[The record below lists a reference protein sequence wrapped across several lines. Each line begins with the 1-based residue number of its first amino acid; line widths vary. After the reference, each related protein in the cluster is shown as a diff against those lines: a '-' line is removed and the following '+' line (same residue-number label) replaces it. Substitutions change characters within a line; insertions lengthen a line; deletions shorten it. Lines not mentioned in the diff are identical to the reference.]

1 MASSSQNTGSGTRL
15 GRRVRA
21 CLLSGEL
28 LEVEL
33 SPGSGAEEVRSQ
45 VAQRLG
51 RHRFEVAL
59 LQDGKK
65 LQDCDPVLGDV
76 SVLVQPFLSQDVI
89 DELIHNMRAAGV
101 AFSEGMTDEEVRQAE
116 ENCKIRFPP
125 DLKLFLQTAMP
136 EGPEFP
142 NWRRT
147 VAVSVHDHH
156 AVMRDDIHARLGGVQ
171 SFWYTEWGP
180 RPEDRTERASLTARH
195 LKGVPRLIPVY
206 RHHFVVSG
214 TPAGQPVLGVADPCR
229 MCLLATDLA
238 AYFSLIFNFRPVRPY
253 LNCPVV
259 TATFWGE
266 IEKWDIACSTRTVNV
281 ICLTPGVC
289 LAYAGPLRIES
300 MPESAAQTHLDPIEQ
315 RRFAEGSGFR
325 YPDRPHVVITASRDM
340 GRTAST
346 WVFNATRLLFRQAKE
361 ACDSYWMRCLDRSKI
376 QHRLETG
383 AHVVIKT
390 HEWTGEMSKASF
402 DEVSPLFTHVIVSV
416 RQGFAE
422 DPAWMKVAT
431 HVIHFEELVAYDKDH
446 PEDPAK
452 IGAISVLR
460 KLANHL
466 GLSSLTE
473 HDLRCV
479 DYDLMTLP
487 MPRFGC
493 DQTTKLWPFH
503 GRRGGRPIPRLDPR
517 SE

>member
-1 MASSSQNTGSGTRL
+1 MGRWSQGFKASRASG
-15 GRRVRA
+15 
-21 CLLSGEL
+21 
-28 LEVEL
+28 
-33 SPGSGAEEVRSQ
+33 
-45 VAQRLG
+45 
-51 RHRFEVAL
+51 
-59 LQDGKK
+59 
-65 LQDCDPVLGDV
+65 
-76 SVLVQPFLSQDVI
+76 
-89 DELIHNMRAAGV
+89 MR
-101 AFSEGMTDEEVRQAE
+101 
-116 ENCKIRFPP
+116 N
-125 DLKLFLQTAMP
+125 
-136 EGPEFP
+136 FP
-142 NWRRT
+142 N
-147 VAVSVHDHH
+147 
-156 AVMRDDIHARLGGVQ
+156 
-171 SFWYTEWGP
+171 F
-180 RPEDRTERASLTARH
+180 
-195 LKGVPRLIPVY
+195 PV
-206 RHHFVVSG
+206 
-214 TPAGQPVLGVADPCR
+214 
-229 MCLLATDLA
+229 
-238 AYFSLIFNFRPVRPY
+238 
-253 LNCPVV
+253 
-259 TATFWGE
+259 
-266 IEKWDIACSTRTVNV
+266 
-281 ICLTPGVC
+281 
-289 LAYAGPLRIES
+289 
-300 MPESAAQTHLDPIEQ
+300 HLDPIEQ

-479 DYDLMTLP
+479 DYDLMT
-487 MPRFGC
+487 
-493 DQTTKLWPFH
+493 
-503 GRRGGRPIPRLDPR
+503 
-517 SE
+517 

>member
-1 MASSSQNTGSGTRL
+1 MRSQCCWRWLLAGSISSQHRKVMADTCHGPFDCQGRGSKATGSRCHDECE
-15 GRRVRA
+15 GR
-21 CLLSGEL
+21 
-28 LEVEL
+28 
-33 SPGSGAEEVRSQ
+33 
-45 VAQRLG
+45 
-51 RHRFEVAL
+51 
-59 LQDGKK
+59 
-65 LQDCDPVLGDV
+65 
-76 SVLVQPFLSQDVI
+76 
-89 DELIHNMRAAGV
+89 
-101 AFSEGMTDEEVRQAE
+101 
-116 ENCKIRFPP
+116 
-125 DLKLFLQTAMP
+125 
-136 EGPEFP
+136 
-142 NWRRT
+142 
-147 VAVSVHDHH
+147 
-156 AVMRDDIHARLGGVQ
+156 
-171 SFWYTEWGP
+171 
-180 RPEDRTERASLTARH
+180 
-195 LKGVPRLIPVY
+195 
-206 RHHFVVSG
+206 
-214 TPAGQPVLGVADPCR
+214 
-229 MCLLATDLA
+229 
-238 AYFSLIFNFRPVRPY
+238 
-253 LNCPVV
+253 
-259 TATFWGE
+259 
-266 IEKWDIACSTRTVNV
+266 
-281 ICLTPGVC
+281 
-289 LAYAGPLRIES
+289 
-300 MPESAAQTHLDPIEQ
+300 HLDPIEQ

-361 ACDSYWMRCLDRSKI
+361 PCDSYWMRCLDRSKI

-402 DEVSPLFTHVIVSV
+402 DEVSPMFTHMIVSV